1 MNVLRLMRQALH
13 HAFLPYTS
21 CPHVRSVAQY
31 GGMFWRWLFFLIF
44 IALGVV
50 AGLIYGWVIN
60 PAQYTDA
67 SPGLLME
74 DYRTDY
80 VLMVAE
86 TFNSGQ
92 DLGVAIDRL
101 GYLESPA
108 PVQAVVE
115 AVDFAG
121 RVGYHPDDLLQMRN
135 LLSALQ
141 VGTQGGAGS
150 SP

>member
-1 MNVLRLMRQALH
+1 MRQGFH
-13 HAFLPYTS
+13 CAFLYTS
-21 CPHVRSVAQY
+21 CPPVRSVAQY
-31 GGMFWRWLFFLIF
+31 GGMFWRWLFFLLF
-44 IALGVV
+44 IALGVA

-67 SPGLLME
+67 SPALLKE

-86 TFNSGQ
+86 TFSSGQ
-92 DLGVAIDRL
+92 DLSVAIDRL
-101 GYLESPA
+101 EYLESPDPA
-108 PVQAVVE
+108 QAVLE
-115 AVDFAG
+115 AVDFAE
-121 RVGYHPDDLLQMRN
+121 RVGYHPDDLLQMRS

-141 VGTQGGAGS
+141 AGSQGGAGA